1 MRPSGVARLVRL
13 CTVLLTI
20 VTCGTWQTDRSI
32 PPAIPRMIGLVRI
45 PFTVSFA
52 RFPAAFFSPF
62 LFHKK
67 QNDHS
72 QNIIKRDISN
82 QHQRSHIG
90 FSVNITDKCDSQQ
103 CRITSKR
110 RLSKLSTDI
119 LILHQS
125 GTQDT
130 DQSAANRDSRTEADK
145 FSVPQCLKVCTP
157 EIFQQ
162 QQRQRRPEDKSV
174 DFLYKTFTSSPI
186 LRNPYPRSIVKKIGS
201 VAFKQKNRFSISM

>member
-1 MRPSGVARLVRL
+1 MADRQKHSSGDTENDRIGQNSFYSLF
-13 CTVLLTI
+13 CQISCCLL
-20 VTCGTWQTDRSI
+20 
-32 PPAIPRMIGLVRI
+32 
-45 PFTVSFA
+45 
-52 RFPAAFFSPF
+52 F
-62 LFHKK
+62 LIRFHKK

-130 DQSAANRDSRTEADK
+130 YQSAANRDSRTEADK

-174 DFLYKTFTSSPI
+174 DFLYKTFIQQSDLT
-186 LRNPYPRSIVKKIGS
+186 K
-201 VAFKQKNRFSISM
+201 SISQKHCKKDRQRGI